1 MDARMANA
9 KRTIAP
15 CTATIDTVTIDGVKG
30 YSSEC
35 FTCLRGV
42 KSELEQCAVVC
53 RSAEQNCSPGAHRA
67 GVAGAGRPGVLVQYL
82 FRPADAA
89 PAAAVMPG
97 HGTSERPAPFSP
109 LGQKPPSK
117 KASSSV
123 YRRSGDPRTVGDMR
137 ALGLRSVYITCSACG
152 SASTLNVDDLDDD
165 VMVTS
170 PSPHVRCAVC
180 GNVGSVVRPD
190 WNELRSVVGNR
201 RPSRQGASWASSGSI
216 ATEARP
222 ET

>member
-1 MDARMANA
+1 MNGTSWRDFFAFRREHSWGRPASPGRARSSYSVERKPPLERRAMDARLANA

-35 FTCLRGV
+35 FTCLRRV
-42 KSELEQCAVVC
+42 KSKLEQCAVVC

-109 LGQKPPSK
+109 MGQKPLSK

-123 YRRSGDPRTVGDMR
+123 YRRSEDGRRHAGSR
-137 ALGLRSVYITCSACG
+137 LALGLHHLQR
-152 SASTLNVDDLDDD
+152 
-165 VMVTS
+165 
-170 PSPHVRCAVC
+170 
-180 GNVGSVVRPD
+180 
-190 WNELRSVVGNR
+190 LRFSKH
-201 RPSRQGASWASSGSI
+201 
-216 ATEARP
+216 P
-222 ET
+222 EC